1 MMQRLLF
8 ILFLLFLFMLEGT
21 VMQWLVPDV
30 WGANWTVVPA
40 FSLVM
45 VVLISFYFPGHQGIA
60 YGSVLGL
67 MHDLTFGH
75 VIGAYLFS
83 FTLAAY
89 FTEQMA
95 KQYRRHSVL
104 VVVATLVALTMHLFV
119 IYGLYSLFDITQMG
133 WNWMVYRLLVPSLL
147 FNVLFTIVLL
157 RPLKRWLAKMGASVE
172 E

>member
-1 MMQRLLF
+1 
-8 ILFLLFLFMLEGT
+8 
-21 VMQWLVPDV
+21 
-30 WGANWTVVPA
+30 
-40 FSLVM
+40 
-45 VVLISFYFPGHQGIA
+45 
-60 YGSVLGL
+60 
-67 MHDLTFGH
+67 

-95 KQYRRHSVL
+95 EQYRRHSVL
-104 VVVATLVALTMHLFV
+104 VVVATLVALTIQLFV